1 MHGSGT
7 PVSYKEMLKVVKF
20 ALHTKDLGLKM
31 YPNINYKAPLW
42 ELLLL
47 SDSDHAGDK
56 MSRLSISGF
65 IMFLCGVPIMWR
77 SKAQK
82 TVALSSTEAEFYAV
96 SEGVKEILFVVH
108 VFFIWVSQ

>member
-1 MHGSGT
+1 MLLYLVKHTRPDIANAVRELTTCMDKST
-7 PVSYKEMLKVVKF
+7 PVSYKEMLKVIKF
-20 ALHTKDLGLKM
+20 VLHTKELGLKM
-31 YPNINYKAPLW
+31 YANVNYGILLR

-77 SKAQK
+77 SKA
-82 TVALSSTEAEFYAV
+82 
-96 SEGVKEILFVVH
+96 
-108 VFFIWVSQ
+108 